1 MFWIGQIDYEIILPL
16 YFLHFR
22 GINFKEVREQLK
34 VYKRCI
40 NISQKNVYIK
50 IEFINDKAKYSML
63 GSLDLL
69 TSCYLIVFNF
79 N

>member
-40 NISQKNVYIK
+40 NISQKNFYK
-50 IEFINDKAKYSML
+50 KL
-63 GSLDLL
+63 SL
-69 TSCYLIVFNF
+69 
-79 N
+79 